1 MWLAYTTL
9 TTIHTHLAVQ
19 YQMCVIAQLPHV
31 LLLTTTLRLNAPTS
45 LPKCVFG
52 GGEVWQQTFAALYS
66 KVSYAGKTDIGF
78 SSFNGAAFPLTC
90 IWIFTAMQ
98 LMLLKKEFKSDI
110 KS

>member
-1 MWLAYTTL
+1 
-9 TTIHTHLAVQ
+9 
-19 YQMCVIAQLPHV
+19 
-31 LLLTTTLRLNAPTS
+31 
-45 LPKCVFG
+45 VFG

-78 SSFNGAAFPLTC
+78 SSFNGAAFPRTC

-98 LMLLKKEFKSDI
+98 LTLLKKEFKSDI